1 MRSESALTPPP
12 RAIEWRTS
20 RASFRQTSLRLGQ
33 AGRGAFEMMRF
44 GSVCSGIEAASAAWL
59 PLGWRCQ
66 FMSEIEAFPRAVLS
80 HHYPETPLHGD
91 FTTIRADDYGPVDV
105 LVGGTPCQSF
115 SVAGLRGGMAD
126 ARGNLALEYLRLAER
141 LRPRWIVW
149 ENVPGVL
156 SSADG
161 RDFGSFVGGLAEC
174 GYGWAYR
181 ILDAQYFGLAQRRK
195 RVFVVG
201 YLGDWR
207 RAAAVLF
214 EPESLRGHPAPRREA
229 RERVANAITER
240 PDRGGGNSEGQRLIA
255 STLQAALGRRNG
267 QPNDHDPAGGLVAHC
282 LNAHGGSG
290 RIDAESETFVTH
302 AFDARMSDVI
312 QYGNLSGPLDTCGH
326 SIGVTHSLRADGF
339 DASEDG
345 TGRGT
350 PLVAFAQNQRDE
362 VRQMDVAGA
371 LSERSGITANQQTYV
386 DTSAVYNQSETF
398 DDKGIRQGIRH
409 ASPSQTNARALLLR
423 VRQEIGAEAFAE
435 WGLGILNSFHPAKI
449 LQPKVHG
456 QEFRQTTFSR
466 SWMVCCSLGSP
477 FTRAEGALQS
487 LREACG
493 ERCPPQGWE
502 SLKQLADELGAYLSE
517 LSQPGAQAER
527 FMHDLW
533 QADEGPWI
541 LRQAL
546 SEVQKVWR
554 SSRNESQPTQSTSAV
569 RRLTATE
576 CEFLQGFP
584 RNYTLIPYRGKP
596 AADGPRYR
604 ALGNSMAVP
613 CMRWIGERIE
623 AAS

>member
-1 MRSESALTPPP
+1 
-12 RAIEWRTS
+12 
-20 RASFRQTSLRLGQ
+20 
-33 AGRGAFEMMRF
+33 MRF
-44 GSVCSGIEAASAAWL
+44 GSVCSGIESASAAWL

-80 HHYPETPLHGD
+80 HHYPETQLHGD
-91 FTTIRADDYGPVDV
+91 FTTIRAGQYGSIDV

-149 ENVPGVL
+149 ENVPGIL

-161 RDFGSFVGGLAEC
+161 RDFGAFVGGLAEC

-255 STLQAALGRRNG
+255 GTPRAQGGKSGGRYDQSPFTITPPITSNPYG
-267 QPNDHDPAGGLVAHC
+267 DHESREGLLVAHC

-290 RIDAESETFVTH
+290 RIDAESETFVCRDVAATLTQGTVSHGKGGYAGRRQEDDENLVAH
-302 AFDARMSDVI
+302 AFDARMSDVL

-326 SIGVTHSLRADGF
+326 SIGVTHSLTSLSAGRAQ
-339 DASEDG
+339 EDG
-345 TGRGT
+345 
-350 PLVAFAQNQRDE
+350 
-362 VRQMDVAGA
+362 
-371 LSERSGITANQQTYV
+371 
-386 DTSAVYNQSETF
+386 
-398 DDKGIRQGIRH
+398 
-409 ASPSQTNARALLLR
+409 
-423 VRQEIGAEAFAE
+423 IGLFQ
-435 WGLGILNSFHPAKI
+435 H
-449 LQPKVHG
+449 
-456 QEFRQTTFSR
+456 
-466 SWMVCCSLGSP
+466 
-477 FTRAEGALQS
+477 
-487 LREACG
+487 
-493 ERCPPQGWE
+493 
-502 SLKQLADELGAYLSE
+502 
-517 LSQPGAQAER
+517 
-527 FMHDLW
+527 
-533 QADEGPWI
+533 
-541 LRQAL
+541 
-546 SEVQKVWR
+546 
-554 SSRNESQPTQSTSAV
+554 SAV
-569 RRLTATE
+569 RRLTPRE
-576 CEFLQGFP
+576 CERLQGFP
-584 RNYTLIPYRGKP
+584 DDFTLIPYRGKP

-623 AAS
+623 ALR